1 MAEHRPA
8 PQADLGAVGGPGRYA
23 RPAPPGADPFAP
35 RPGQPG
41 GNRWT
46 VLPCALALLGLLAA
60 LGGTLTGGPRLAHG
74 LPLYDWYALD
84 TALFVLAVLLLRRVP
99 AGLTVPLV
107 LAGSVAV
114 AAVGLLTPPRTSDDA
129 YRYVWD
135 GRVQAAG
142 LSPYRY
148 APEDPALVGLRGPD
162 LFPTG
167 TACTGWDEHRTADG
181 ACTRINR
188 PAVHTIYPPVAE
200 AWFLAVHPF
209 GGGVRGVQAAG
220 ALLAVATTGALLLVP
235 RRRRWRAAL
244 WGWFPGIAVWSVN
257 DAHVDTLG
265 ALLMVAGL
273 GCAVRGRAGPGGA
286 LLGAAV
292 STKLLP
298 VLALPGA
305 LSGTLRG
312 FPGRCRT
319 GRGVRR
325 AAVLSGAA
333 VGVFALAY
341 LPYVLLS
348 GAGVVGYLPGYL
360 REEGYDQAH
369 VERFGLLRMLLP
381 DRLAPWGAVLVLGV
395 VVLRVLRRGDR
406 DRPWGGALL
415 VTGTALLTVAP
426 SYPWYGLLVVAL
438 VALDGRWEWLAV
450 PAAGQVLY
458 LLGGDEVQ
466 RAAYGAALGV
476 VLAGSLVR
484 RCAARPVA
492 GQREEH
498 EELSAVPT

>member
-1 MAEHRPA
+1 MLTR
-8 PQADLGAVGGPGRYA
+8 
-23 RPAPPGADPFAP
+23 
-35 RPGQPG
+35 
-41 GNRWT
+41 T
-46 VLPCALALLGLLAA
+46 VLPCVLTLLALLGLLAA
-60 LGGTLTGGPRLAHG
+60 LAGTLTGGPRLAHG
-74 LPLYDWYALD
+74 LPLCDWYALD
-84 TALFVLAVLLLRRVP
+84 TALFALAVLLLRRVP
-99 AGLTVPLV
+99 ARLTVPLV

-142 LSPYRY
+142 ISPYRY
-148 APEDPALVGLRGPD
+148 SPEDPALARLRDPG

-167 TACTGWDEHRTADG
+167 TAGTACTEWDERRTADG

-200 AWFLAVHPF
+200 AWFLAVHPL
-209 GGGVRGVQAAG
+209 GRGVRGVQAAG
-220 ALLAVATTGALLLVP
+220 ALLAVATTGALLLVG
-235 RRRRWRAAL
+235 RRRWRAAL

-273 GCAVRGRAGPGGA
+273 GCAVRRRAAVGGA

-298 VLALPGA
+298 ALALPGA
-305 LSGTLRG
+305 LSGVLAG
-312 FPGRCRT
+312 FPRRHPSGSEL
-319 GRGVRR
+319 RR
-325 AAVLSGAA
+325 AAALLGSAVAA
-333 VGVFALAY
+333 FALAY
-341 LPYVLLS
+341 LPYVALS

-369 VERFGLLRMLLP
+369 VERFGLLRMVLP
-381 DRLAPWGAVLVLGV
+381 DRLAPWGAALVLGA
-395 VVLRVLRRGDR
+395 VVLRVLRGGDP

-415 VTGTALLTVAP
+415 VTGTALLVVAP

-466 RAAYGAALGV
+466 QDAYGAALGF
-476 VLAGSLVR
+476 VLAGALVR
-484 RCAARPVA
+484 WCFAGLAASRRNQRDEQQEREDRP
-492 GQREEH
+492 
-498 EELSAVPT
+498 AVLT